1 VKTTTKQ
8 SRPANGRT
16 RDEIESAAVR
26 AARELLSRAML
37 ETIASIRIGAV
48 GAVVAIDADMWPDT
62 ISTNVAR
69 AIRSLNARGAAIDLT
84 TVYEEVRALGLPV
97 TGVDISALDNETLD
111 RHVGSVTAR
120 VGALKEWA
128 LYNRRVWLSDAL
140 ADPALSPAD
149 FRHLLADSDLLS
161 LLPTP
166 QDDAQIHPFD
176 ILNAPAPPPVL
187 WNGGPELGC
196 FGILG
201 GKNGLGKGWTGLTMG
216 TSVATGVSILPFLR
230 DIHRGRVGI
239 LSRED
244 GAGIFRY
251 RLEAIGH
258 KTGCWADISTSLASG
273 ALQIGDAP
281 TLFTQDQYGAM
292 TMTPGYDALRRW
304 IVEQRLTLV
313 FLDPLTG
320 IAVLKTEG
328 NSEFAFITD
337 ALAALAEETGCTIIL
352 VHHLNKI
359 NSDVADSNSLRGGS
373 SLACRARWIAVLA
386 SAPGAPDP
394 DVLEL
399 SITKD
404 SHHRTA
410 PPVLLRRT
418 ETGVLVEEVRPTH
431 DPVEVTASV
440 CAWLADH
447 PAAKASEAGVR
458 RNSGA
463 DSRTLLLYL
472 RKSAPWLK
480 AAEAG
485 DAIATG
491 IKNGQ
496 LATRQ
501 VVRRNGSVADYLV
514 LPVWPLKGDQN
525 EPVL

>member
-1 VKTTTKQ
+1 MKATTKQ

-16 RDEIESAAVR
+16 RDEIQSAAVR
-26 AARELLSRAML
+26 AAHELLSRAML
-37 ETIASIRIGAV
+37 ETIASTRIGAV

-120 VGALKEWA
+120 VDALKEWA

-201 GKNGLGKGWTGLTMG
+201 GRNGLGKGWTGLTMG

-244 GAGIFRY
+244 GAGTFRY

-258 KTGCWADISTSLASG
+258 KAGCWADISSALASG

-352 VHHLNKI
+352 VHHLSKAGA
-359 NSDVADSNSLRGGS
+359 DLADSNSLRGGS
-373 SLACRARWIAVLA
+373 SLACRARWIAMLA
-386 SAPGAPDP
+386 PALNVPDP

-399 SITKD
+399 SIVKD
-404 SHHRTA
+404 SYHRA
-410 PPVLLRRT
+410 AAPVLLRRT
-418 ETGVLVEEVRPTH
+418 ESGALVQEERPTY
-431 DPVEVTASV
+431 DAAEIYASV
-440 CAWLADH
+440 REWLADN
-447 PAAKASEAGVR
+447 PAAKASEGGVR
-458 RNSGA
+458 HNSGA
-463 DSRTLLLYL
+463 DSKALLAYI

-480 AAEAG
+480 VADAG
-485 DAIATG
+485 DAISMG
-491 IKNGQ
+491 VKNGM
-496 LATRQ
+496 LSVRQ
-501 VVRRNGSVADYLV
+501 AARKNGSLAKYLS
-514 LPVWPLKGDQN
+514 LPVCPKKD
-525 EPVL
+525 EE